1 MSELKRKMIIDC
13 DTGTDDAV
21 AVLALLLAD
30 NIDVIGITSVHGNLS
45 VEEATRNNLSL
56 VELLQKDVPVYQG
69 CPHALTHGLFPGRT
83 MNTLCQT
90 IRKEYQGQPLR
101 IHEPSLG
108 LETGGRQPEREHA
121 VSYLVRTL
129 RETAEPIDV
138 CAVGPLTNIAAAL
151 TMAPEIAGKIGTLYI
166 MGGGIHTGNR
176 TPVGEANFVDDAEA
190 AAKVMLSG
198 ANILLG
204 PIEANEAGATYGLKE
219 IEAIEAWGT
228 GRPPSWE
235 PSCAASSGAAAT
247 SGSPDSTCL
256 PMISTPTLPAAS
268 TTGRRWLRPSTPLS
282 SPRPARRSAGW
293 TAPAAWP
300 TASSSLTAGAI
311 MQRPTPPWSTIWTAT
326 AARPSCCPSWP
337 KPTEPKPDLFHFLPL
352 PPAKTALPTWA
363 TLSILYGCRGLSAA
377 WRGGRPYRCGGWSR
391 R

>member
-90 IRKEYQGQPLR
+90 IRKEYQGQLLR

-219 IEAIEAWGT
+219 IEAIEALGNRTATFVGALLRRFIW
-228 GRPPSWE
+228 RCSYLWE
-235 PSCAASSGAAAT
+235 PGFDLPPYDFHPDATCCVHDWAAV
-247 SGSPDSTCL
+247 
-256 PMISTPTLPAAS
+256 
-268 TTGRRWLRPSTPLS
+268 
-282 SPRPARRSAGW
+282 
-293 TAPAAWP
+293 APAIDPAVV
-300 TASSSLTAGAI
+300 TE
-311 MQRPTPPWSTIWTAT
+311 
-326 AARPSCCPSWP
+326 ARPEICRVDCAGGMADGQLVIDRRGYNAAPNATVVYDMDGDRCKALLLS
-337 KPTEPKPDLFHFLPL
+337 LL
-352 PPAKTALPTWA
+352 AKAD
-363 TLSILYGCRGLSAA
+363 
-377 WRGGRPYRCGGWSR
+377 
-391 R
+391 